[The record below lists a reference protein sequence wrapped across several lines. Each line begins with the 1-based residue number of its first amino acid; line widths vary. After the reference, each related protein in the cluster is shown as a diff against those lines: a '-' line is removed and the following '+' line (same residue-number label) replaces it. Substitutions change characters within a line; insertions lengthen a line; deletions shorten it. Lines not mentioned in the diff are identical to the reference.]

1 MEKVTE
7 WRLALEIDMTGFAHG
22 VRCVVGE
29 QGAWLAQSV
38 QHSTLDLRV
47 VSSSPMLGREFT

>member
-1 MEKVTE
+1 MEKVIE
-7 WRLALEIDMTGFAHG
+7 WRLVLEIDMTGFADG

-29 QGAWLAQSV
+29 QGARLARSV

-47 VSSSPMLGREFT
+47 VRSSPVLDTEFT

>member
-7 WRLALEIDMTGFAHG
+7 WRLGLEIDMTSFADG

-29 QGAWLAQSV
+29 QGAWLARAV

-47 VSSSPMLGREFT
+47 VRSSPMLGVEFT